1 MENDKTIAL
10 TISRQT
16 ASGGSYIAHSLARKL
31 GFRYLDNEVL
41 YEAAKLLG
49 ADERELSGRE
59 ERVSGFIENLVR
71 SFSFGTPEAAYV
83 PPSRSPIYDRDLFDA
98 EARII
103 QEVAGSCNAVVVG
116 RAGFN
121 VLKGCQGLVN
131 VFIHAPLGFRV
142 KRLMKFRNV
151 SDRAEARSVIEESD
165 SRREKFMRDM
175 AAEEWTDAR
184 NYHLCIDASATG
196 FEEAEKMIVKL
207 VEKTRHNLGLKQ
219 GG

>member
-16 ASGGSYIAHSLARKL
+16 ASGGSYIAHALARKL

-41 YEAAKLLG
+41 YKAAKLLG

-59 ERVSGFIENLVR
+59 ERVSGFIENIVR

-83 PPSRSPIYDRDLFDA
+83 PPSRRPVYDRELFDA

-121 VLKGCQGLVN
+121 VLKGCRRLVN
-131 VFIHAPLGFRV
+131 VFIHAPLGFRI
-142 KRLMKFRNV
+142 KRLMEFRNI

-165 SRREKFMRDM
+165 GRREKFIRDM
-175 AAEEWTDAR
+175 AGIDWTDAR
-184 NYHLCIDASATG
+184 NYHMCIDTSAAGLQAS
-196 FEEAEKMIVKL
+196 EEMI
-207 VEKTRHNLGLKQ
+207 LGLVAAKRHSFESAR
-219 GG
+219 